1 MRQQATSEMGREG
14 LEGSVRSIW
23 ITIPFLHAVVGVC
36 ERRMG
41 LPSAMV
47 DQFNQTE
54 DVRRRSF
61 ELDLESSAMGTLPAA
76 AIKPE

>member
-23 ITIPFLHAVVGVC
+23 ITIVAKRRLESGLELDIPFLHAVVGVC

-54 DVRRRSF
+54 EEASPT
-61 ELDLESSAMGTLPAA
+61 EEALN
-76 AIKPE
+76 